1 MQSTRQLRPLPAR
14 LELAALRQA
23 FESLQIKQEGL
34 FDPVPDP
41 DSKPGPSPL
50 EISLSAPPVPG
61 RYPLEATSPSSPPVS
76 LNLTPTTPHSDPN
89 SPSAFSETLAVL
101 PVVLYH
107 PPIVRPA
114 PAPSHTRAAPLPQ
127 LPRTNMSAA
136 PVFHMPLRGTPNAP
150 KFDGSA
156 RELLRYFDDI
166 KQLTDAAGLHGQD
179 RIDAAL
185 RYVPRDDSETWEM
198 LPETIAGDFDVFVDA
213 IKPLYPGCERDAQ
226 YARSDLD
233 FVVADQARKTMR
245 SQTDLGLYYR
255 NFLRVSLFLIKKK
268 RLAESDRDRLFLEG
282 FPEDMKTRISRRLEI
297 KMPDTHPDDGYPQ
310 KDVYEAAQFLLKG
323 LSSLQAQ
330 QTPGP
335 LPASTSQ
342 PPSSTPYSQ
351 PARVPPSQP
360 PNARAAPGVVVKQ
373 EYNMRSMAPGQ
384 QSCYFCGVSGHTTR
398 YCREINAYER
408 DGKIGRT
415 PEGRIVLSDRSQ
427 IPNEGG
433 ALLKERVDH
442 VLREQLVQR
451 ARAAAVDSQKD
462 IPPHIATGLLCLSG
476 PDVHRSG
483 A

>member
-1 MQSTRQLRPLPAR
+1 M
-14 LELAALRQA
+14 
-23 FESLQIKQEGL
+23 
-34 FDPVPDP
+34 
-41 DSKPGPSPL
+41 
-50 EISLSAPPVPG
+50 
-61 RYPLEATSPSSPPVS
+61 SS
-76 LNLTPTTPHSDPN
+76 
-89 SPSAFSETLAVL
+89 
-101 PVVLYH
+101 
-107 PPIVRPA
+107 
-114 PAPSHTRAAPLPQ
+114 
-127 LPRTNMSAA
+127 A

-179 RIDAAL
+179 RSDAAL
-185 RYVPRDDSETWEM
+185 RYVPRDNSETWEM

-335 LPASTSQ
+335 LPTSTAQ
-342 PPSSTPYSQ
+342 PPSSTSYSQ
-351 PARVPPSQP
+351 PARVQW
-360 PNARAAPGVVVKQ
+360 
-373 EYNMRSMAPGQ
+373 
-384 QSCYFCGVSGHTTR
+384 SG
-398 YCREINAYER
+398 
-408 DGKIGRT
+408 
-415 PEGRIVLSDRSQ
+415 S
-427 IPNEGG
+427 
-433 ALLKERVDH
+433 
-442 VLREQLVQR
+442 
-451 ARAAAVDSQKD
+451 
-462 IPPHIATGLLCLSG
+462 LLCL
-476 PDVHRSG
+476 
-483 A
+483 